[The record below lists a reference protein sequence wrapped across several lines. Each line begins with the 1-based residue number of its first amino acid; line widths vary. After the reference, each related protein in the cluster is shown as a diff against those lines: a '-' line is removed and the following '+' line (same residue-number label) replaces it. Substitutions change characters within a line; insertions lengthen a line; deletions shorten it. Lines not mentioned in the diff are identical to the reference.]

1 MMRRPLRSTRTD
13 TLFPYTTLFRSA
25 LALGAEAKIFQEK
38 DRIDGERVIDLHH
51 IAAGR
56 ADPQTGRAHV
66 CTPVTNAHLVCR
78 LPLAKKSRMPR
89 FPLPASH
96 CPTSNPDMPF
106 QPNTNLLAPSTDPRS
121 NNA

>member
-51 IAAGR
+51 IDVGR
-56 ADPQTGRAHV
+56 ADPRLRKRA
-66 CTPVTNAHLVCR
+66 
-78 LPLAKKSRMPR
+78 
-89 FPLPASH
+89 
-96 CPTSNPDMPF
+96 CPTLAGGGHRQVFERGNVAMPCRRSRA
-106 QPNTNLLAPSTDPRS
+106 QQIDRKSTRLQS
-121 NNA
+121 SH